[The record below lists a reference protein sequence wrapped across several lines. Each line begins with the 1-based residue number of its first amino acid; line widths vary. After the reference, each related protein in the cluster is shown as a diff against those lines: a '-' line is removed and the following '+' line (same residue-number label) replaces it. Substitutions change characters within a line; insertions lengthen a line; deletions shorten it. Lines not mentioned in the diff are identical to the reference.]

1 MGRKQPIVKTQTHEM
16 NKEQDG
22 LKSYMNALIPC
33 TMPSIEFMK
42 LKPNVWVEL
51 TKILIQQNLLN
62 MGHFDQLNLG
72 ENFAANQ
79 RKQNQH
85 KRSNIK

>member
-1 MGRKQPIVKTQTHEM
+1 MGRKQPIGKTQTHEI
-16 NKEQDG
+16 NREQDG

-42 LKPNVWVEL
+42 LKSDGWVEL
-51 TKILIQQNLLN
+51 NKILIQQNLLN

-72 ENFAANQ
+72 EIFVGNQ
-79 RKQNQH
+79 RKQDQP
-85 KRSNIK
+85 KRVLET